1 MKCILCEKYSL
12 THICKS
18 CQTNFLTP
26 TLYKRTLIND
36 ISVISFYKYDEIKE
50 LLFTKHTDIGF
61 YVYTILAKLSFKKF
75 AEEFHTKEHY
85 ASIAVDDNPKS
96 GYSHTAILNHAL
108 KSYNISPQYSKLRAK
123 STISYSGKTRAFR
136 EQNPRN
142 FQLKK
147 FKNPNVIL
155 VDDII
160 TTGTTLREAIKLL
173 EQKEKQVAF
182 CLTLCDVSISG

>member
-1 MKCILCEKYSL
+1 MKCILCENYSL

-18 CQTNFLTP
+18 CQTTFLTP
-26 TLYKRTLIND
+26 AIHKRSLNNNIT
-36 ISVISFYKYDEIKE
+36 VISFYKYSEIKE

-61 YVYTILAKLSFKKF
+61 YIYNILAKLSFKKF
-75 AEEFHTKEHY
+75 AEEFHTKEKY
-85 ASIAVDDNPKS
+85 VSIAVDDNPKS

-108 KSYNISPQYSKLRAK
+108 KSYNITPLHNKLRAQ

-142 FQLKK
+142 FH
-147 FKNPNVIL
+147 FKNFKNLNVIL

-160 TTGTTLREAIKLL
+160 TTGTTLREAIKIL